1 MPGNP
6 RGHHIVSTFKELH
19 TMSSTAGVLFLVS
32 TFDSAYTPRT
42 DLLGGRTRY
51 RSSREEIRAAGARQE
66 NARMSYCT

>member
-1 MPGNP
+1 
-6 RGHHIVSTFKELH
+6 
-19 TMSSTAGVLFLVS
+19 MSSTAGVLFLVS

-42 DLLGGRTRY
+42 NLLGGRTRY